1 MAPVWY
7 FTSDE
12 FCNYM
17 EIAVRKKWDLVEVGG
32 RLEAFAIAGC
42 DMASKC

>member
-1 MAPVWY
+1 
-7 FTSDE
+7 
-12 FCNYM
+12 M

-32 RLEAFAIAGC
+32 RLEAFTIAGC